1 MKDLFWDTFKHGV
14 ERARLTPWL
23 LKEHKQTVKARLA
36 ALRASEQEVLADEI
50 EAAYKEMERRNTQAN
65 AEFQVKKES
74 PKVTETATVD
84 VEVKEEVEEEVE
96 VKPKKRGRKP
106 SSPKS
111 L

>member
-23 LKEHKQTVKARLA
+23 IKEHKQTVKARLA
-36 ALRASEQEVLADEI
+36 ALRATGDTALADEI
-50 EAAYKEMERRNTQAN
+50 EAAYKEMERRHAATVV
-65 AEFQVKKES
+65 EFQVKKES
-74 PKVTETATVD
+74 PKVTETAMVD
-84 VEVKEEVEEEVE
+84 VEVKEEVEE

-106 SSPKS
+106 PSPSS